1 MDVVKTNIQRLNG
14 RVEIDSTPGAG
25 TTLVI
30 DLPLTLAIL
39 PVLVVRLDGQSFAL
53 PLAIV
58 REIMRIDADE
68 IRSVAGQ
75 PALVVRD
82 EVLPVRT
89 LSSLLGLPR
98 SQAPQY
104 GVLLETATS
113 NLVLGVD
120 GFEGRDDVVI
130 KPLEGFRAKGI
141 AGATQSGDGSVL
153 LVLDVEALF
162 GESATQRRSDLLA
175 IAA

>member
-1 MDVVKTNIQRLNG
+1 
-14 RVEIDSTPGAG
+14 
-25 TTLVI
+25 
-30 DLPLTLAIL
+30 
-39 PVLVVRLDGQSFAL
+39 
-53 PLAIV
+53 
-58 REIMRIDADE
+58 
-68 IRSVAGQ
+68 
-75 PALVVRD
+75 
-82 EVLPVRT
+82 
-89 LSSLLGLPR
+89 
-98 SQAPQY
+98 
-104 GVLLETATS
+104 VLLETATS

-130 KPLEGFRAKGI
+130 KPLEGFCAKGI